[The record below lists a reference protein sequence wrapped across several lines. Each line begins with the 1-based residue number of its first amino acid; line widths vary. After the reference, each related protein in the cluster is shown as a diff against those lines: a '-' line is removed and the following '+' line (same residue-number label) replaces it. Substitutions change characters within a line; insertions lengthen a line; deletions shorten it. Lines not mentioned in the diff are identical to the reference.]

1 MKPTAAFRGGAP
13 RIAPFFKMTDLIA
26 EDLFVQDG
34 AAGAMNRQ
42 VVTQRWPPVRAE
54 MAPVPRPR
62 LTAQLAAARGARL
75 ILVRAPAGYGKSVLA
90 SQWRD
95 QLVAERRHVVTIT
108 VRPEGAVLTDSARR
122 PAVVRL
128 DSHAAVAAVVA
139 ERQRQRSESVV
150 ILDDWHRMAPPW
162 AEDLVAGIVAG
173 RDSGLTVMLATRQ
186 EPLTGLA
193 RARALGDVV
202 DIDAHALRFTRAEA
216 AALLGADE
224 ASPREAAAL
233 AELMQASEGWPLA
246 LRLEAGR
253 RSAVRRERQL
263 RPVAET
269 TLVQAFFQEEIF
281 APLAG
286 DLADFLVRTALI
298 ERLDADL
305 CDTVLEISGSA
316 ERLERLEQAGLFIE
330 PVDDVRG
337 GYRHH
342 PLFAQFLRAVLRRR
356 PREEVQRLAIRAAD
370 WLELKGWFADAAGQ
384 AIEAGAFER
393 AADILDGH
401 CFTAYCNGAG
411 HAFATLML
419 RLPRRVLGRR
429 PKLLLYAAQAA
440 SVSRE
445 LGLADDL
452 LRLVDVERGPA
463 GGTLSDGAEIDHL
476 VLHRRMLMAQ
486 AEDDQP
492 AAEQKCQALMPNC
505 ASLDPYTRGTI
516 YGSLLLARRE
526 QFKLADAAELENAGI
541 REFNRCN
548 SPYGLVWHL
557 SVVGPTRFLTGDLAG
572 AVRRL
577 DQAVALA
584 TAFEDQ
590 HWLAEL
596 PGPLLAEALYEQDE
610 IERSR
615 QLVGR
620 HFPST
625 NRGFVDQY
633 VAGYLT
639 AARLMALGG
648 DGAAADRRLQDG
660 LDVAEQRNLDRLRQ
674 NLIAERIRLLLRFG
688 QREEALRIGQ
698 EEALIGFPESLKPR
712 IEATTREEARAFG
725 WMRLAIARG
734 ASVDA
739 LSFGQRWLRFGVQ
752 AGAVRSAI
760 RWEILLTRAH
770 LAGDDE
776 RQARRTLRSAVARAT
791 PGGYIRCF
799 LDEGGDIADLL
810 KSQFEASPICDTPA
824 DRFLARLRAVR
835 ADEPGRRGA
844 APAAMPGGEGALTPR
859 QADILQM
866 AGAGM
871 RNSEIAERV
880 GMTEGS
886 VKWYLQQIYDRIGV
900 RRRSG
905 AIQRARELG
914 LIS

>member
-1 MKPTAAFRGGAP
+1 
-13 RIAPFFKMTDLIA
+13 MTDLIA

-34 AAGAMNRQ
+34 APAGIMNRQ
-42 VVTQRWPPVRAE
+42 VVTAHWPPARGDRAL
-54 MAPVPRPR
+54 VPRPR
-62 LTAQLAAARGARL
+62 LLALLDAARGVRL
-75 ILVRAPAGYGKSVLA
+75 ILVRAPAGYGKTALA
-90 SQWRD
+90 GQWRD
-95 QLVAERRHVVTIT
+95 QLMAERRHVVTIAIT
-108 VRPEGAVLTDSARR
+108 RDGAVLTDSARR

-128 DSHAAVAAVVA
+128 DDHAQLIRIVA
-139 ERQRQRSESVV
+139 ERQRQRSESVL
-150 ILDDWHRMAPPW
+150 IIDDWHLMA
-162 AEDLVAGIVAG
+162 ADGADALMAGIVAG
-173 RDSGLTVMLATRQ
+173 RDSKLTVMVATRQ
-186 EPLTGLA
+186 APRTALA
-193 RARALGDVV
+193 RARAFGEVV
-202 DIDAHALRFTRAEA
+202 DIDAHALRFTRDEA
-216 AALLGADE
+216 AVLLGIDADRAADGAVLGE
-224 ASPREAAAL
+224 A
-233 AELMQASEGWPLA
+233 MQASEGWPFA

-253 RSAVRRERQL
+253 RSAGRRERPS
-263 RPVAET
+263 RVSAENG
-269 TLVQAFFQEEIF
+269 LIQAFFQEEVF
-281 APLAG
+281 AALPA
-286 DLADFLVRTALI
+286 DLAAFLVSTALI

-305 CDTVLEISGSA
+305 CDTVLETSGSGD
-316 ERLERLEQAGLFIE
+316 RLEALEQAGLFIE
-330 PVDDVRG
+330 TVDDQRG

-342 PLFAQFLRAVLRRR
+342 PLFARFLRAQLRRR
-356 PREEVQRLAIRAAD
+356 PAAEVQRLAIRAAD

-393 AADILDGH
+393 AADILDSH
-401 CFTAYCNGAG
+401 CFTAYCNGVG
-411 HAFATLML
+411 HGFAALML

-445 LGLADDL
+445 LRLAEDL
-452 LRLVDVERGPA
+452 LGLVDAHRRPA
-463 GGTLSDGAEIDHL
+463 GGLLPDGAELDHL

-492 AAEQKCQALMPNC
+492 SAERKCQALVPNC
-505 ASLDPYTRGTI
+505 GSLDPYTRGTI

-526 QFKLADAAELENAGI
+526 QFKLGDAVDLENAGI

-557 SVVGPTRFLTGDLAG
+557 SVVGPTRFLTGDIAG
-572 AVRRL
+572 AARRL

-584 TAFEDQ
+584 TTFEDQ
-590 HWLAEL
+590 DWLAEL
-596 PGPLLAEALYEQDE
+596 PGPLLAEVLYERDE
-610 IERSR
+610 LDRSR
-615 QLVGR
+615 ELVDR

-633 VAGYLT
+633 VAGYMT
-639 AARLMALGG
+639 AARFQALNG
-648 DGAAADRRLQDG
+648 DMAAADRRLADG
-660 LDVAEQRNLDRLRQ
+660 LAVAEQRNLDRLRQ
-674 NLIAERIRLLLRFG
+674 NLVTERIRLLLRFG
-688 QREEALRIGQ
+688 EREEALRLGQ
-698 EEALIGFPESLKPR
+698 EEGLIGAPDGLKPR
-712 IEATTREEARAFG
+712 LDAASRDEARAFG

-739 LSFGQRWLRFGVQ
+739 IGFGQRWLRFAVQ

-770 LAGDDE
+770 LAGADE
-776 RQARRTLRSAVARAT
+776 RQARRILRSAVARAA
-791 PGGYIRCF
+791 PGGFVRSF
-799 LDEGGDIADLL
+799 LDEGDDVMGLL
-810 KSQFEASPICDTPA
+810 KSQFEASPICETPA
-824 DRFLARLRAVR
+824 DRFLARLVATR
-835 ADEPGRRGA
+835 ADMPERRSGTGA
-844 APAAMPGGEGALTPR
+844 VAAGGEGALNPR
-859 QADILQM
+859 QVDILQM